1 MTTTNTTSKLT
12 KRNKFEMLAKL
23 SDVQANPT
31 LSEFIAH
38 EIELLDKKNASKKP
52 TAQQTANSKFKELIV
67 EIAQAEPDRLFTVTE
82 FLKALDNADL
92 TNQRVSAMVRQMY
105 DTSGENPN
113 GEEFALIRIEEKRK
127 AYFKFNPYY
136 EG

>member
-23 SDVQANPT
+23 SEVQSNPT

-38 EIELLDKKNASKKP
+38 EIELLDKKNSSKKP
-52 TAQQTANSKFKELIV
+52 TAQQTANSEFKELIV

-92 TNQRVSAMVRQMY
+92 TNQRVSAMVRQLCAPK
-105 DTSGENPN
+105 DTDPDAP
-113 GEEFALIRIEEKRK
+113 EFALIRIEEKRK
-127 AYFKFNPYY
+127 AYFKFNPNY

>member
-12 KRNKFEMLAKL
+12 KRNKFEMLAKIAE
-23 SDVQANPT
+23 VQANPILT
-31 LSEFIAH
+31 EFIAH
-38 EIELLDKKNASKKP
+38 EIELLDKKNSSKKP
-52 TAQQTANSKFKELIV
+52 TVQQTANSKFKELIA

-105 DTSGENPN
+105 DTSGENPS
-113 GEEFALIRIEEKRK
+113 GGEFALIRIEEKRK